1 MKVYYNIWTTMYFEF
16 IVIFVVQPTKMN
28 ITISTR
34 NYLLMT
40 YTYPNWIFAI
50 FWGKKINKRRLI
62 LFNSEMLLF
71 DHCEHG

>member
-34 NYLLMT
+34 NYL
-40 YTYPNWIFAI
+40 
-50 FWGKKINKRRLI
+50 
-62 LFNSEMLLF
+62 
-71 DHCEHG
+71 